1 MKKYAALIT
10 CAALMF
16 SLSSCGKKD
25 TAQTTAPENM
35 PEAVDDGT
43 YLGSLS
49 PVSEVKVVSDGK
61 GQIVECPYEIG
72 DTISAGALLYRLDSD
87 SIRDSITT
95 CENSIKKSNLS
106 IKTAQEN
113 VSNMKIFAPAG
124 GILKDFSIREGE
136 RVNATDIG
144 EIYDESE
151 CVASV
156 PFTGAQKARIKV
168 GDRATVTSAEL
179 MGSASGTVTRI
190 YDARS
195 DAVSGADLYDVEITL
210 ANTGAFYN
218 GLSVGASVNGIDSP
232 ESGVIKAVEAVPVV
246 SRSTGNAAKVYVHNG
261 ERVKKGQ
268 LLVELENTSLN
279 ATLSRAKLDK
289 SDLEVK
295 LASLKK
301 DYAATFVYAPAAGT
315 ITAKHKKLGDNITS
329 STESIMTISD
339 TSKLVMKVNV
349 DKAESSALNV
359 GDSVMLTAVDDGAT
373 YPAQITKIDD
383 TAASDTL
390 VGVTITMDNTAGLD
404 AGLAVSVKF

>member
-1 MKKYAALIT
+1 MML
-10 CAALMF
+10 

-25 TAQTTAPENM
+25 TEQTTAPENTTDV
-35 PEAVDDGT
+35 VDDGT

-49 PVSEVKVVSDGK
+49 PISETKVVSDGK

-72 DTISAGALLYRLDSD
+72 DTISAGALLYRLESD

-95 CENSIKKSNLS
+95 CENSIKKSDLS
-106 IKTAQEN
+106 IRTAQEN
-113 VSNMKIFAPAG
+113 VSNMKIYAPASG
-124 GILKDFSIREGE
+124 VLKEFSIREGE

-151 CVASV
+151 CIAAV

-179 MGSASGTVTRI
+179 MGSATGTVTRI

-218 GLSVGASVNGIDSP
+218 GLSVGASINGIESP
-232 ESGVIKAVEAVPVV
+232 ESGTIKACEAVPVV
-246 SRSTGNAAKVYVHNG
+246 SRSSGNAARVYVHNG
-261 ERVKKGQ
+261 EKVKKGQ
-268 LLVELENTSLN
+268 LLVELENSSLN

-301 DYAATFVYAPAAGT
+301 DYADTFVYAPASGT

-329 STESIMTISD
+329 NTESIMTISD
-339 TSKLVMKVNV
+339 TSRLVMKVNV
-349 DKAESSALNV
+349 DKATANSLST
-359 GDSVMLTAVDDGAT
+359 GDSITLTLVDDGAA
-373 YPAQITKIDD
+373 YPAQITEIEN

-390 VGVTITMDNTAGLD
+390 VGVTITMDNTAGLSS
-404 AGLAVSVKF
+404 GLAASVKFSR

>member
-1 MKKYAALIT
+1 MKKYAALII

-25 TAQTTAPENM
+25 TEQTTAPENT

-87 SIRDSITT
+87 SIRD
-95 CENSIKKSNLS
+95 
-106 IKTAQEN
+106 
-113 VSNMKIFAPAG
+113 
-124 GILKDFSIREGE
+124 SIREGE

-246 SRSTGNAAKVYVHNG
+246 SRSSGNAAKVYVHNG

-295 LASLKK
+295 LTSLKK
-301 DYAATFVYAPAAGT
+301 DYADTFVYAPAAGT

-359 GDSVMLTAVDDGAT
+359 GDSVMLTAVDDGSA